1 MIIQE
6 IVSWISSRLV
16 FHGTLYPRSKM
27 AFKIKRRN
35 SKENLGL
42 IAAPLLITRNATIVY
57 LQSLHLYFLSR
68 VVIAFPYI
76 KARGGWG
83 DLSIAAGVF

>member
-27 AFKIKRRN
+27 ASKSKRRN
-35 SKENLGL
+35 LKENLGL
-42 IAAPLLITRNATIVY
+42 IAAALLNTRNVN
-57 LQSLHLYFLSR
+57 L
-68 VVIAFPYI
+68 V
-76 KARGGWG
+76 
-83 DLSIAAGVF
+83 